1 MGFMKARNKLAFLS
15 DQEGKAKLANC
26 HPSVFEAKK

>member
-1 MGFMKARNKLAFLS
+1 MKARNKLALVS
-15 DQEGKAKLANC
+15 GAEGMAKLANC